1 MFERDFFSDQSW
13 ASLISDLTICNSFFL
28 LFFIKKTGS
37 NQKTGF
43 FVDPAYDPGGVG
55 VKNPDGVGVYI
66 YSGVKT
72 PPGSG

>member
-1 MFERDFFSDQSW
+1 MLF
-13 ASLISDLTICNSFFL
+13 LILNF
-28 LFFIKKTGS
+28 FFIKKTGS

-66 YSGVKT
+66 YSGV
-72 PPGSG
+72 